1 METDGKNVVQA
12 LEDKLLADRLER
24 FKQIVDAGV
33 KRQHDAD
40 IVSRYDELVSK
51 GTLEN
56 KAKTKAEPVKTAIST
71 KVTAAL
77 GPVTYDDVEG
87 ENPGIEG
94 LIEKPKSVQLK
105 EQQEKLM
112 NNSGALDEVSAEDFM
127 ENSNS
132 VKQRMNTIVK
142 SQAESA
148 DIKVNN
154 DVNIENPKIVKEKA
168 SSGEQAAKALK
179 NADEK
184 VPFKGLKKVGAYAAG
199 ALALA
204 GLTSALISSKGQQT
218 NNQLYGQQPLY

>member
-1 METDGKNVVQA
+1 M
-12 LEDKLLADRLER
+12 
-24 FKQIVDAGV
+24 
-33 KRQHDAD
+33 
-40 IVSRYDELVSK
+40 
-51 GTLEN
+51 N
-56 KAKTKAEPVKTAIST
+56 K
-71 KVTAAL
+71 
-77 GPVTYDDVEG
+77 
-87 ENPGIEG
+87 
-94 LIEKPKSVQLK
+94 
-105 EQQEKLM
+105 
-112 NNSGALDEVSAEDFM
+112 SGALDEVSAEDFM

-132 VKQRMNTIVK
+132 VKQPMNTIVK

-154 DVNIENPKIVKEKA
+154 DVKVDKPIIVNEKT
-168 SSGEQAAKALK
+168 SSGGQAAKALK

>member
-1 METDGKNVVQA
+1 
-12 LEDKLLADRLER
+12 
-24 FKQIVDAGV
+24 
-33 KRQHDAD
+33 
-40 IVSRYDELVSK
+40 
-51 GTLEN
+51 
-56 KAKTKAEPVKTAIST
+56 
-71 KVTAAL
+71 
-77 GPVTYDDVEG
+77 
-87 ENPGIEG
+87 
-94 LIEKPKSVQLK
+94 
-105 EQQEKLM
+105 M
-112 NNSGALDEVSAEDFM
+112 NNSSALDEVSAEDFM